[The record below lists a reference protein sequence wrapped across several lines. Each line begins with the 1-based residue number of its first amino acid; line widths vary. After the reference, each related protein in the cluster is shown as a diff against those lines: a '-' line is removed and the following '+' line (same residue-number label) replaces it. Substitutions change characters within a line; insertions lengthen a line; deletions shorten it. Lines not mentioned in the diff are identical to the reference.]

1 MLQIALC
8 HENVLPARGGAE
20 MYVADLARRMAAAGH
35 EVHLYA
41 SRWDASRLPDGLRIH
56 PLPRPRGP
64 RAWRPWR
71 FSALVRAAL
80 ERDRPQI
87 SIGFDKT
94 FGTDIYYPLGGL
106 QQASAAHNIRK
117 HRGSLVRFG
126 ARIAKSLDPVQWS
139 YFRLERRNLLSP
151 RAPLLVV
158 NSAWVRRHAVE
169 HYGIRPERVRVI
181 HNAIDPAR
189 FDQRERTRLRIES
202 RRQWGFGPGDIVAAF
217 VAMNYHLKG
226 LESLLRAMQRLQS
239 HRPIKLV
246 VAGNRKTV
254 AWETMAQRL
263 GVERRVAF
271 IGPCDDVRNVYFG
284 SEMLVHPTFYDPCS
298 GVVLE
303 ALACGLPVI
312 TTRCNGAAELIRP
325 AEAGIVLDDPRD
337 DLALADALSELSDP
351 VRRDSASRAAKQ
363 AAAAWTLD
371 DHYQRWL
378 RVFDEVA
385 ATPKA
390 A

>member
-1 MLQIALC
+1 MQIALC

-56 PLPRPRGP
+56 QLPRPRGP

-71 FSALVRAAL
+71 FSASVRAAL
-80 ERDRPQI
+80 DRDRPQI

-139 YFRLERRNLLSP
+139 YLRLERRNLLSP

-169 HYGIRPERVRVI
+169 HYGIKPERVRVI

-189 FDQRERTRLRIES
+189 FDQRERTKLRIES
-202 RRQWGFGPGDIVAAF
+202 RRQWGFGPGDTVAAF

-246 VAGNRKTV
+246 VAGNRKTA
-254 AWETMAQRL
+254 AWEAMARRL

-271 IGPCDDVRNVYFG
+271 IGPCDDVRSVYFG
-284 SEMLVHPTFYDPCS
+284 SELLVHPTFYDPCS

-325 AEAGIVLDDPRD
+325 AEAGVVLDDPRD